1 MLGSLLDEEERHV
14 KAKIRIQAIT
24 SFGPAP

>member
-14 KAKIRIQAIT
+14 KAKIRLQAIT
-24 SFGPAP
+24 PFGRAP